1 MLRRLFPF
9 LLALGCATPAPP
21 ASQTASPAPATGA
34 NSATT
39 AAAYRERFPTG
50 QAPLD
55 VQVLSTQ
62 QHGSVSV
69 VELTY
74 RGASGKAPVRA
85 TLVRPAELP
94 TGRVGLLWVHWLGE
108 PETTNRTEFLD
119 ESIELAPA
127 GVVSLLVDALW
138 SAPDWYRKR
147 AMDEDPAAFAAQVV
161 DLRRGLELLTAQ
173 PDVDPARLGLV
184 GHDFGAMTGMLAG
197 VADGRPRVYV
207 LLALTPEFENWMFYS
222 KNKKP
227 TDEAA
232 YRKQLALLDPID
244 ALPGLGAPALFQ
256 LAEQDFYVPAEQI
269 GAWRRAISGRGEL
282 RTYPTGHGM
291 EGAAVRSDRQAW
303 LADHLGFSRPR
314 P

>member
-1 MLRRLFPF
+1 MTRRLLPV
-9 LLALGCATPAPP
+9 LLLLGCATPAPP
-21 ASQTASPAPATGA
+21 ASTPT
-34 NSATT
+34 
-39 AAAYRERFPTG
+39 AAYRTRFPTPPG
-50 QAPLD
+50 PLD

-62 QHGSVSV
+62 QHGPVSA

-74 RGASGKAPVRA
+74 RGAPDKAPVRA
-85 TLVRPAELP
+85 TLVRPTAP
-94 TGRVGLLWVHWLGE
+94 GTGRVGLLWVHWLGE
-108 PETTNRTEFLD
+108 PATTNRTEFLD
-119 ESIELAPA
+119 EAIQLAPA

-138 SAPDWYRKR
+138 STPDWYEKR
-147 AMDEDPAAFAAQVV
+147 VMDEDPAAFTAQVV

-207 LLALTPEFENWMFYS
+207 LLALTPQFENWMFYL
-222 KNKKP
+222 KTQHP

-232 YRKQLALLDPID
+232 YRQRLAVLDPID
-244 ALPGLGAPALFQ
+244 ALPALGAPALFQ

-282 RTYPTGHGM
+282 RTYPTGHSMQGP
-291 EGAAVRSDRQAW
+291 AVRNDRQAW
-303 LADHLGFSRPR
+303 LADHLGFAAPR

>member
-1 MLRRLFPF
+1 MPRRLLPF
-9 LLALGCATPAPP
+9 LLLLGCATPAPP
-21 ASQTASPAPATGA
+21 PNPASSSSAPTGP
-34 NSATT
+34 NT
-39 AAAYRERFPTG
+39 AAYQARFPTPHG
-50 QAPLD
+50 SLD
-55 VQVLSTQ
+55 VQVLSTLE
-62 QHGSVSV
+62 HGPVSV

-74 RGASGKAPVRA
+74 RGAPGKAPVRA
-85 TLVRPAELP
+85 TLVRPTAP
-94 TGRVGLLWVHWLGE
+94 GTGRVGLLWVHWLGE
-108 PETTNRTEFLD
+108 PATTNRTEFLD
-119 ESIELAPA
+119 EAIHLAPA

-138 SAPDWYRKR
+138 STPQWYERR
-147 AMDEDPAAFAAQVV
+147 VMDEDPAAFTAQVV

-207 LLALTPEFENWMFYS
+207 LLALTPEFENWMFYI
-222 KNKKP
+222 KTKRP

-232 YRKQLALLDPID
+232 YRQHLAVLDPID
-244 ALPGLGAPALFQ
+244 ALPALGGPALFQ

-291 EGAAVRSDRQAW
+291 EGVAVRNDREAW
-303 LADHLGFSRPR
+303 LAEHLGFAAPR